1 MLSGMF
7 QNVNFCIH
15 MFVCV
20 LQQHVRDQFVC
31 LFVFLFQAEIM
42 ISIVVLIVWVDC
54 GEVIVVIF
62 TYNLNTILNS
72 HQ

>member
-7 QNVNFCIH
+7 QNLNFCIH

-20 LQQHVRDQFVC
+20 LQHVWDQFVC
-31 LFVFLFQAEIM
+31 LFVFLFQAEIK

-54 GEVIVVIF
+54 GEVIMVIIA
-62 TYNLNTILNS
+62 YNLNTILNS

>member
-1 MLSGMF
+1 
-7 QNVNFCIH
+7 
-15 MFVCV
+15 
-20 LQQHVRDQFVC
+20 
-31 LFVFLFQAEIM
+31 M

-54 GEVIVVIF
+54 GEVIMVII